1 VEIELLKFF
10 DRRTKTK
17 LYRQWVE
24 RAGLPPDVITPQPD
38 RAEHAP
44 AQIDEGRPVSPK
56 ASGPVQ
62 VLPSTSA
69 VTHAEVAGDMMTEID
84 KRRPHLHKLYILLG
98 LSIVILCGASVLLIV
113 QSC

>member
-1 VEIELLKFF
+1 MKFF
-10 DRRTKTK
+10 DQRRKTK

-38 RAEHAP
+38 RPEHAP
-44 AQIDEGRPVSPK
+44 IQIDKGRAVSPK

-62 VLPSTSA
+62 VLPSSSA
-69 VTHAEVAGDMMTEID
+69 VTHAKVDGDMMTEID
-84 KRRPHLHKLYILLG
+84 KRRPHYHRLYILLG
-98 LSIVILCGASVLLIV
+98 ISIVIFCGASVLLIV